1 MLLFKKKND
10 NLWMKGES
18 VYNIFKC
25 VSVIMYLFVFRV
37 VITLSFRAYVA
48 LGTLYYCCL
57 LSL

>member
-1 MLLFKKKND
+1 
-10 NLWMKGES
+10 MKGES

-25 VSVIMYLFVFRV
+25 VSVIVYLFVFRV